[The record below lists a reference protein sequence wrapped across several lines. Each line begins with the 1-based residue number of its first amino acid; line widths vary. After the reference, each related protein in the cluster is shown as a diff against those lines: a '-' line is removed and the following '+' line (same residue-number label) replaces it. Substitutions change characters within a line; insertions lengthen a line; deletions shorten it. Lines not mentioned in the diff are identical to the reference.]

1 MTKAFILAAG
11 RGERMRPLTDALPK
25 PLIPVRG
32 RPLIEHHLA
41 NLAAA
46 GIREVVINLGWL
58 GDKLRGHLGD
68 GAGFGLRIQWSD
80 EGWPALETG
89 GGLFRA
95 LPLLGAAPFLLING
109 DVFSDYPCAALRQ
122 RAEHLPPLD
131 LAHLVL
137 VPNPAH
143 NPRGD
148 FALEAGRVIEPA
160 PPQLTF
166 SGLSV
171 LHPALFVGCQP
182 GAFGLAP
189 LLRAAAKEGR
199 VSAEVFHGLWSDVGT
214 PERLAALEQTG

>member
-1 MTKAFILAAG
+1 M
-11 RGERMRPLTDALPK
+11 
-25 PLIPVRG
+25 
-32 RPLIEHHLA
+32 
-41 NLAAA
+41 
-46 GIREVVINLGWL
+46 
-58 GDKLRGHLGD
+58 
-68 GAGFGLRIQWSD
+68 
-80 EGWPALETG
+80 
-89 GGLFRA
+89 
-95 LPLLGAAPFLLING
+95 
-109 DVFSDYPCAALRQ
+109 RQ